1 VCGLPEALSLML
13 SVAFRAPVV
22 VGVKVTVMVQEL
34 AGATLAPVQVSPV
47 LAKSPGF
54 EPVKLTPEIASVAAP
69 VLVTVSV
76 SGALVV

>member
-1 VCGLPEALSLML
+1 ML
-13 SVAFRAPVV
+13 SVALRAPAV

-34 AGATLAPVQVSPV
+34 AGVTLAPVQVSPV

-54 EPVKLTPEIASVAAP
+54 VPVKLTPEMVSVAVP

-76 SGALVV
+76 SGALVVLLS